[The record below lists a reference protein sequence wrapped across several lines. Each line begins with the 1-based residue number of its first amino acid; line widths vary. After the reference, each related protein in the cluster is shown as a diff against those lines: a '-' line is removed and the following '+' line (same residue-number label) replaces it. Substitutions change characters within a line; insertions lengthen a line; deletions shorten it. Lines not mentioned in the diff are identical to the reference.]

1 VNAPIRQASFAR
13 QWCTAF
19 AHRWEPERIFV
30 ILTAYLDESGTH
42 GQSPHTVMSGMLA
55 NALQWERFER
65 NFRRI
70 KAKHRFRIF
79 HTKKFKRRD
88 GDFKGWSNE
97 QCLALIADL
106 APITATAFTE
116 GVTFLLDNAAYD
128 AEYKSGEAP
137 KKLRLDSKYGLC
149 FRNCLLF
156 FALEALKRV
165 HRGRY
170 PTLNFVLE
178 SGHKNFGDA
187 LRIFNELKAELKA
200 NDCNLLGMIT
210 PADKDECDPLM
221 MADFLAHTA
230 FMAGSAQPTQ
240 TYGNIAKPK
249 PIGRGQTGVTH
260 LEFRPGGLANVKSAL
275 IDQIKARSGV
285 AKPHASQGQSS

>member
-1 VNAPIRQASFAR
+1 MNAPVRHVSFAR
-13 QWCTAF
+13 KWCMAF

-42 GQSPHTVMSGMLA
+42 GESPHTVMGGMLA
-55 NALQWERFER
+55 NAQQWERFEQ
-65 NFRRI
+65 NFRRL
-70 KAKHRFRIF
+70 KKKHGFEIF
-79 HTKKFKRRD
+79 HTKKFKKRG

-106 APITATAFTE
+106 APLTATAFTE
-116 GVTFLLDNAAYD
+116 GVTFLLENAAYD
-128 AEYKSGEAP
+128 AEYKASETP
-137 KKLRLDSKYGLC
+137 RRLRLDSKYGLC
-149 FRNCLLF
+149 FRNCMLF

-165 HRGRY
+165 HRGRL

-187 LRIFNELKAELKA
+187 LRIFNETKAELKA
-200 NDCNLLGMIT
+200 NEAEMFGMIT

-230 FMAGSAQPTQ
+230 FMRGSAQPTEPYDAV
-240 TYGNIAKPK
+240 TKP
-249 PIGRGQTGVTH
+249 PLGRTMGRKETGVTH
-260 LEFRPGGLANVKSAL
+260 LEFKPGGMIQLKSTL
-275 IDQIKARSGV
+275 IDQLKARR
-285 AKPHASQGQSS
+285 ASRQEQSS